1 MDQAEDVLRARDYL
15 EWPDHPGRYF
25 YSILLTM
32 KLKGRLRAFASFFF
46 FFLMCGYRT
55 KLKLFYGV
63 SLSFK

>member
-46 FFLMCGYRT
+46 FF
-55 KLKLFYGV
+55 FNV
-63 SLSFK
+63 WV